1 MGVAEIEA
9 FLTHL
14 AVEGNVAGSTQ
25 NQAFN
30 ATLCLYRN
38 VLNISLEGA
47 EIDAIRAHKKR
58 NVPVVLTKNEAKR
71 VIMKQRGHLI
81 CQECRPDPFVFV
93 FLHMA

>member
-1 MGVAEIEA
+1 MGVPEIEA

-14 AVEGNVAGSTQ
+14 AVEGNVAGSTR

-30 ATLCLYRN
+30 AILFLYRN

-81 CQECRPDPFVFV
+81 YQECRPDPFVFV